1 MCECPGE
8 STHGCTYVW
17 RQNGDVKY
25 FIANFFFSK
34 TLLLNLKIIDSATLT
49 SQIDPRIPC
58 LCLTFQELQELGG
71 PSFHMHP

>member
-1 MCECPGE
+1 MGVHMCGGKMET
-8 STHGCTYVW
+8 S
-17 RQNGDVKY
+17 NI
-25 FIANFFFSK
+25 FLLIFFFSK
-34 TLLLNLKIIDSATLT
+34 TLLLNPKIIDSATLA